1 MASFFF
7 VSIWNKISIYF
18 MKNMAPSLALKLL
31 KEPGL
36 KWL

>member
-7 VSIWNKISIYF
+7 VSWNKISIYF
-18 MKNMAPSLALKLL
+18 MKNMALSLALQLL